1 MLSALSS
8 APPGSPR
15 TVPNCIANG
24 EHSLLGTVDWL
35 LDVAGESLGDGDE
48 AIISF
53 STSGGAA
60 VEAAAVEAE
69 AAASLA
75 GTAVL
80 SGEVPGSPSEVEV
93 RTGLLGPEADRELR
107 DSIPSSGDAAAPSS
121 ATVQRSPARGALGE
135 APPDQQGLSFD
146 GSLREIPGES
156 RRLVD
161 DDGTLELDALPS
173 AVSNRTMPSR
183 LGRGG
188 SPSSCDDEPAGRG
201 SDQ

>member
-93 RTGLLGPEADRELR
+93 MTGLLGPEADRELR

-135 APPDQQGLSFD
+135 APPDQ
-146 GSLREIPGES
+146 
-156 RRLVD
+156 
-161 DDGTLELDALPS
+161 
-173 AVSNRTMPSR
+173 
-183 LGRGG
+183 
-188 SPSSCDDEPAGRG
+188 
-201 SDQ
+201 